1 MQPTQS
7 TRTPLVLDANAAPWI
22 VLIGADGKRVA
33 DDATEFTAVLLPDYG
48 LLYDFRFPE
57 AEYTQKQ
64 ALAAAKKC
72 NLFGER
78 DWMLTSRKEEE
89 LLIDPSAVGPAT
101 YPQLRAKTPPSGWVW
116 TRTEHPSSSD
126 GAIYVSLHGG
136 YVCWLS
142 RGNRGRARFVRLV
155 PASQLSGFLA

>member
-1 MQPTQS
+1 MQSTQS
-7 TRTPLVLDANAAPWI
+7 TRPPLDLDANAAPWI

-33 DDATEFTAVLLPDYG
+33 DGANDFTAALLPDYG

-57 AEYTQKQ
+57 ADYTCQQ

-72 NLFGER
+72 RLFGER

-116 TRTEHPSSSD
+116 TRTEHPSSS
-126 GAIYVSLHGG
+126 GSAIYVNLHHG
-136 YVCWLS
+136 VVLWNL
-142 RGNRGRARFVRLV
+142 RGSRGRARFVRLV